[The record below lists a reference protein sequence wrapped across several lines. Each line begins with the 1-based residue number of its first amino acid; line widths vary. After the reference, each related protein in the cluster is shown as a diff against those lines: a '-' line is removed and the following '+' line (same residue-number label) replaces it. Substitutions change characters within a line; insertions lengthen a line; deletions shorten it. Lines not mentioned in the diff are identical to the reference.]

1 MAMKMRFVWDPAK
14 AETNEKKHGIR
25 FEDAVHV
32 FADPLHLTVQD
43 RIEGGEYRWQ
53 TVGKVYGAAVLLVA
67 HLIIEGGPEPVET
80 IRIISARRATPQE
93 RKRYANG

>member
-1 MAMKMRFVWDPAK
+1 MKMRFVWDPAK
-14 AETNEKKHGIR
+14 ADLNQRKHGVR

-32 FADPLHLTVQD
+32 FFDPLHLTVQD
-43 RIEGGEYRWQ
+43 RIEGGEHRWQ
-53 TVGKVYGAAVLLVA
+53 TIGQVSGAAVLLVA
-67 HLIIEGGPEPVET
+67 HLVTEDGPEPVET

>member
-1 MAMKMRFVWDPAK
+1 MRMRFVWDPAK
-14 AETNEKKHGIR
+14 AESNHRKHGIR

-32 FADPLHLTVQD
+32 FFDPLHLTVQD
-43 RIEGGEYRWQ
+43 RVEGGEYRWQ
-53 TVGKVYGAAVLLVA
+53 TTGQVEGATVLLVA
-67 HLIIEGGPEPVET
+67 HTVTEDGPEPVET